1 MPSPNKSGLSVIS
14 ILSELPTIIAGIYT
28 SIHTSSSLL
37 YSVVRSI
44 PSSSVVTFHFLFACF
59 KVRKILSLF
68 SASLRRAKLTD
79 EVALVMVSY
88 RCSFVTRSVCTCN
101 TASIMSYCARHG
113 FATLTPSRCILVES
127 ISRVLRHTKLSLH
140 RKISRTFTIRNL
152 TKRQSKS
159 LIQRHCPRFCVNR
172 KLEDS
177 SFILESCFQSM
188 L

>member
-1 MPSPNKSGLSVIS
+1 MEVFLPSPNKSGLSVIS
-14 ILSELPTIIAGIYT
+14 ILSELPTIITGIYT

-59 KVRKILSLF
+59 KVQRILSLF

-79 EVALVMVSY
+79 EVVLVMVSS

-101 TASIMSYCARHG
+101 TASIIFCRNLRTLPDRAWAVMSYCACHG
-113 FATLTPSRCILVES
+113 FATLTPSRRILVES

-140 RKISRTFTIRNL
+140 R
-152 TKRQSKS
+152 
-159 LIQRHCPRFCVNR
+159 
-172 KLEDS
+172 
-177 SFILESCFQSM
+177 SM

>member
-101 TASIMSYCARHG
+101 TASIIFYRNLRTLPGHAWAVMSYTARHTWAT
-113 FATLTPSRCILVES
+113 FARDYGAP
-127 ISRVLRHTKLSLH
+127 ISAISAGLGHTSEEMTRIYLKDFDVSLLDEVNSKITNLS
-140 RKISRTFTIRNL
+140 
-152 TKRQSKS
+152 
-159 LIQRHCPRFCVNR
+159 
-172 KLEDS
+172 
-177 SFILESCFQSM
+177 
-188 L
+188 

>member
-37 YSVVRSI
+37 YSVVLPI
-44 PSSSVVTFHFLFACF
+44 PSSSAAALRLPFACF
-59 KVRKILSLF
+59 NARNIRSLS

-79 EVALVMVSY
+79 EVALVMVSS

-101 TASIMSYCARHG
+101 TASIIFYRNLRTLPGHAWAVMSYCARHG

-140 RKISRTFTIRNL
+140 R
-152 TKRQSKS
+152 
-159 LIQRHCPRFCVNR
+159 
-172 KLEDS
+172 
-177 SFILESCFQSM
+177 SM

>member
-1 MPSPNKSGLSVIS
+1 MEVFLPSPNKSGLSVIS

-79 EVALVMVSY
+79 EVALVMVSS

-101 TASIMSYCARHG
+101 TASIIFCRNLRTLPGHAWAVMSYLSSHSKNFYWLNISELSTMKNVTANDLETSYILFLSQPCNIQRTPK
-113 FATLTPSRCILVES
+113 FAT
-127 ISRVLRHTKLSLH
+127 
-140 RKISRTFTIRNL
+140 KIRYFS
-152 TKRQSKS
+152 
-159 LIQRHCPRFCVNR
+159 
-172 KLEDS
+172 
-177 SFILESCFQSM
+177 
-188 L
+188 

>member
-79 EVALVMVSY
+79 EVALVMVSS
-88 RCSFVTRSVCTCN
+88 RCSFVTRSVCTS
-101 TASIMSYCARHG
+101 ASIIFCRNLRTLPGHAWAVMSYCARHG
-113 FATLTPSRCILVES
+113 FATLTPSRRILVES

-140 RKISRTFTIRNL
+140 R
-152 TKRQSKS
+152 
-159 LIQRHCPRFCVNR
+159 
-172 KLEDS
+172 
-177 SFILESCFQSM
+177 SM

>member
-101 TASIMSYCARHG
+101 TASIIFYRNLRTLPGHAWAVMSYTARHG

-140 RKISRTFTIRNL
+140 R
-152 TKRQSKS
+152 
-159 LIQRHCPRFCVNR
+159 
-172 KLEDS
+172 
-177 SFILESCFQSM
+177 SM